1 MSQSAALSKRSK
13 RFFKCKPKNIYK
25 AEKLN
30 TSMMQP
36 IRKTAYKLWISN
48 IVNAEPIMDIGK
60 FKGVTTI
67 INQNK
72 VQVNRVNII
81 ANVIDVFK
89 IEEKQYGSITLDDSS
104 ASIRVKF
111 FNQDIDKMKDINIGD
126 TIMVIGQL
134 RMFNDE
140 IYITPEIVRKV
151 DAIWLLARK
160 LELEKIFK
168 LKAEQQATSQI
179 TQTQEEN
186 TNIMASNNTENNVI
200 KSNATITKPNAETDQ
215 TNELLPNET
224 SNENDDNVEDK
235 TITTAIIKQKIVDA
249 LKQNEEIEIDKL
261 MLSLQHNHED
271 IKKALDELIED
282 AVVYESRPGVI
293 KLM

>member
-1 MSQSAALSKRSK
+1 
-13 RFFKCKPKNIYK
+13 
-25 AEKLN
+25 
-30 TSMMQP
+30 MMQS
-36 IRKTAYKLWISN
+36 IRRTAYKLWISN

-60 FKGVTTI
+60 FRGVMTTI
-67 INQNK
+67 NQSK

-89 IEEKQYGSITLDDSS
+89 MEEKRYGSITVDDSS

-126 TIMVIGQL
+126 TIMVVGQL

-168 LKAEQQATSQI
+168 LKVEQQTTNQTI
-179 TQTQEEN
+179 TPTQEKN
-186 TNIMASNNTENNVI
+186 TNITLNNNTENNVVA
-200 KSNATITKPNAETDQ
+200 KNTNTITEINAEINQLNTNQTD
-215 TNELLPNET
+215 ELRT
-224 SNENDDNVEDK
+224 VATTNENDGNIAEDK
-235 TITTAIIKQKIVDA
+235 SITIAMIKQKIVDA
-249 LKQNEEIEIDKL
+249 LKQNEEMEIDKL
-261 MLSLQHNHED
+261 ILSLKHDHED

-293 KLM
+293 KMM